1 MRKKTNKRKK
11 TNNSDNLYEEL
22 SFTKSSINDE
32 FEDDENSENE
42 FHEKFTSSKVIS
54 ETISQSESKSV
65 VRDIDEEYPKSF
77 DLSDDPVR
85 VYLNEIS
92 ELDLLTSHQ
101 EQLLGRRLEQIK
113 YLKEI
118 NNSSEC
124 CKNFRFNQFCFCSD
138 NLIEILFQLNQ
149 RLKNNID
156 LIKSLLLLEG
166 YSPDINFG
174 DFLKISEIKNL
185 IDGIFNK
192 DVEKNIEEKNKKLL
206 ILSDSLDLSEED
218 LIDRIIDLSNTLSLI
233 PLEFN
238 FLYEKISLNKLS
250 SLLVNN
256 EKEMSDQIKGNNFSE
271 ISMIIFYKK
280 IIQNCVIGE
289 KSDDRDRL
297 NCEKYNLGYH
307 NTEKHLSEANL
318 RLVVN
323 VAKNYMMRGLAM
335 SDLLQEGNIGLMK
348 AVDKFNYRKGYRF
361 STYATWWIRQSIT
374 RSLADQSRTIRVP
387 VHMVEQ
393 MNKIRRI
400 TTKFIQEHSREP
412 EISELAII
420 FGEQELNK
428 KPKDEELKYLIKQVR
443 NILKISQEPIS
454 LQTPIGPDPDSSLLG
469 DLIPDH
475 ETPEPQDLATQQML
489 KEQLSAVLDTLSERE
504 KNVLE
509 LRFGLNDGRSR
520 TLEEVGQEFGLT
532 RERIRQIEAKALRK
546 LRHPTRSST
555 LKDYHQQ

>member
-11 TNNSDNLYEEL
+11 SNNSDNLYEEL

-289 KSDDRDRL
+289 KSDDRERL